1 MQVILEVLHIENRML
16 TIENTHKLIN
26 QRIQLSGATYYVL
39 NTWAWNQEGNE
50 QYHIHIR
57 HINKTHSDIKIILN
71 RFKTGK
77 GYILWDENNHMNNM
91 LLSSEQIKSK
101 KQFLNAIELVMIIN

>member
-1 MQVILEVLHIENRML
+1 ML
-16 TIENTHKLIN
+16 TIENTHELIN
-26 QRIQLSGATYYVL
+26 QRIQLSGMTYYVL
-39 NTWAWNQEGNE
+39 NTWSWNQEGNE

-57 HINKTHSDIKIILN
+57 HINKTQSDIKIILN

-77 GYILWDENNHMNNM
+77 GYILWNENNDMSSM

-101 KQFLNAIELVMIIN
+101 QTFLKAIEVVMIMK

>member
-1 MQVILEVLHIENRML
+1 ML
-16 TIENTHKLIN
+16 TIENTHELIN
-26 QRIQLSGATYYVL
+26 QRIQLSGMTYYVL

-57 HINKTHSDIKIILN
+57 HINKTHSDIKIVLN

-77 GYILWDENNHMNNM
+77 GYILWNENGTSSM

-101 KQFLNAIELVMIIN
+101 QTFLKAIELVMIMK

>member
-1 MQVILEVLHIENRML
+1 ML
-16 TIENTHKLIN
+16 TIQNTHELIQ
-26 QRIQLSGATYYVL
+26 QRIQLSGMTYYVL
-39 NTWAWNQEGNE
+39 NTWSWNQKGNE

-77 GYILWDENNHMNNM
+77 GYILWNENGTSSMV
-91 LLSSEQIKSK
+91 LSSEQIQYSK
-101 KQFLNAIELVMIIN
+101 LCKAIEQIMIM